1 MSYALAAVWN
11 YTEVRVDDVWPQGKR
26 TTYLFSPH
34 FGFDANSATFT
45 FLDPRERHREYRK
58 DSSGPAT
65 LCVAADL
72 AGQYD
77 AKWEDAAGLRLQAQL
92 PQVVETAFR
101 NEELAQREWRKVQFQ
116 QAV

>member
-1 MSYALAAVWN
+1 MYFRDPHGLLAISNRLSYALAAVWN
-11 YTEVRVDDVWPQGKR
+11 YTEVRVDDEWRQGKR
-26 TTYLFSPH
+26 NTYLLSLH

-65 LCVAADL
+65 LCFAADR

-77 AKWEDAAGLRLQAQL
+77 AKWQDAVGLRLEA
-92 PQVVETAFR
+92 
-101 NEELAQREWRKVQFQ
+101 
-116 QAV
+116 